1 MRNLLQLIA
10 RHHRL
15 VLFVV
20 LEALALGWYASA
32 NGHARGAW
40 IRMSLAA
47 NGAWMER
54 VARVK
59 HIGDLASSNDALL
72 RENAELRAALLL
84 RDAVLTDTSGWV
96 VWEPP
101 PAEPVSADS
110 TAAPDST
117 GTVRVAV
124 SGARE
129 PGPRGIQVPLNVY
142 AARVI
147 RASDDR
153 SANYLI
159 LDAGT
164 EDGVA
169 VGQGVIALGSAVGR
183 VHEVTDRYALVL
195 PLVHTGIEWSAR
207 VGADGPAARLV
218 WDGRSLGATQLRDIP
233 RSTVTAPGDT
243 VYATGFQGFFPAG
256 TPIGTVEDEGVDRTG
271 EFKVLTVKIF
281 ADFRNLRYVQVIDVG
296 DRDALDALGRRIPQ
310 PETQP

>member
-1 MRNLLQLIA
+1 MRNLLLLIA

-72 RENAELRAALLL
+72 KENAELRAAVLV
-84 RDAVLTDTSGWV
+84 RDAVLSDTSGWV

-101 PAEPVSADS
+101 PVDT
-110 TAAPDST
+110 TARAAVPDSA
-117 GTVRVAV
+117 GVVRTAV
-124 SGARE
+124 SGQRAR
-129 PGPRGIQVPLNVY
+129 GARGIEVPLNVY
-142 AARVI
+142 SARVI

-164 EDGVA
+164 EDGLA
-169 VGQGVIALGSAVGR
+169 EGQGVMALGAAVGR
-183 VHEVTDRYALVL
+183 VHEVTGHYALVL

-218 WDGRSLGATQLRDIP
+218 WDGKSLGFTQLRDVP
-233 RSTVTAPGDT
+233 RSTVVAAGDT
-243 VYATGFQGFFPAG
+243 VLATGFQGFFPAG
-256 TPIGTVEDEGVDRTG
+256 TPIGTVIDEGVDRTG
-271 EFKVLTVKIF
+271 EFKVLKVKLF
-281 ADFRNLRYVQVIDVG
+281 ADYRNLRYVEVIDVG
-296 DRDALDALGRRIPQ
+296 DREALDALGRRTPQ
-310 PETQP
+310 PE

>member
-1 MRNLLQLIA
+1 MRNLLLLIA

-20 LEALALGWYASA
+20 FEALALGWYASA

-59 HIGDLASSNDALL
+59 HVGDLASSNDALL
-72 RENAELRAALLL
+72 KENAELRAALLA
-84 RDAVLTDTSGWV
+84 REVVLSDTSGWV

-101 PAEPVSADS
+101 PVD
-110 TAAPDST
+110 TAGLAAAAVPDS
-117 GTVRVAV
+117 GVVVRTAV
-124 SGARE
+124 SGQKAS
-129 PGPRGIQVPLNVY
+129 GPRGIEVPLRVY
-142 AARVI
+142 PARVI

-164 EDGVA
+164 ADGIA
-169 VGQGVIALGSAVGR
+169 VGQGVLALGAAVGR
-183 VHEVTDRYALVL
+183 VHEVTGQYALVL

-218 WDGRSLGATQLRDIP
+218 WDGKSLGMTQLRDVP
-233 RSTVTAPGDT
+233 RSTVVVAGDT
-243 VYATGFQGFFPAG
+243 VLATGFQGFFPAG
-256 TPIGTVEDEGVDRTG
+256 TPFGTVVEEGVDRTG
-271 EFKVLTVKIF
+271 EFKVLTVQLF
-281 ADFRNLRYVQVIDVG
+281 ADYRNLRYVEVIDVG
-296 DRDALDALGRRIPQ
+296 DREQLDALGRRIPQ
-310 PETQP
+310 PE